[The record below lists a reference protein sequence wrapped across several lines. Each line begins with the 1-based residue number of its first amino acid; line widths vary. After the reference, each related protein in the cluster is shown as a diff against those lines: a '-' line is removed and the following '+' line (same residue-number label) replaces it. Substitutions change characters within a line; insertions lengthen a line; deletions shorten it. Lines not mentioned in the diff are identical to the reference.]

1 MVKNLMDLNTLQKKY
16 PRFDFNGFT
25 WEYANGAI
33 AVKFDFIIEPD
44 LRFAPRLV
52 IENVSQE
59 SVKILGKECLD
70 NFIFNL
76 GLAEIPSYWKAT
88 CAKEIAVKC
97 GYLDAGQI
105 RFWSDLFSN
114 GMGQFFYENNLA
126 PFVPS
131 FKVETVKPKIYPRP
145 LSKRFSPDFLVPVGG
160 GKDALVTYEAL
171 KMAKKNIAT
180 FVLNENAPLKRLIA
194 AIGTDNISVK
204 RTIDPKLFELKKL
217 GYLNG
222 HTPFSSYLAILGI
235 VIGAL
240 FDKKYVAISQERSS
254 NEGNVEYRGQKVNHQ
269 YSKSF
274 EFEKKVRAYSK
285 KYLARNIDF
294 FSSLRP
300 LYEIQIAKIFSG
312 FPKYFPYFLSC
323 NKPYRIT
330 DSSKTTWCK
339 KCPKC
344 LFTFAAL
351 YPFCEKE
358 QLIKLFGGNLFEDG
372 ALIPLMEELVGKV
385 KPFECVGTRLE
396 TVAVFYLS
404 LKKETG
410 SKKLPVLLEYF
421 KNNILY
427 GYPRIEKQANT
438 VLAAWDKHNFVPI
451 AVEKVLRSFISIKI
465 S

>member
-1 MVKNLMDLNTLQKKY
+1 MDLKTLQKKY
-16 PRFDFNGFT
+16 PRFVYNGFS
-25 WEYANGAI
+25 WKYVGGDI
-33 AVKFDFIIEPD
+33 AVIFDFIVEPD

-52 IENVSQE
+52 IENVLPE
-59 SVKILGKECLD
+59 SVKKIGEEGLD
-70 NFIFNL
+70 YFIFNL

-88 CAKEIAVKC
+88 CAKEIVVKC

-105 RFWSDLFSN
+105 RFWSDLISN

-126 PFVPS
+126 RFVPS
-131 FKVETVKPKIYPRP
+131 FKIETAKPKIYPRP
-145 LSKRFSPDFLVPVGG
+145 ASKRFSPDFLVPVGG

-171 KMAKKNIAT
+171 KAAKKNIAT
-180 FVLNENAPLKRLIA
+180 FVLNENAPLKRLVK

-204 RTIDPKLFELKKL
+204 RTIDPGLFELKKQ

-222 HTPFSSYLAILGI
+222 HTPFSSYLAILCV
-235 VIGAL
+235 VIAAL
-240 FDKKYVAISQERSS
+240 FDKKYIAISQERSS
-254 NEGNVEYRGQKVNHQ
+254 SEGNVEYRGQKVNHQ

-274 EFEKKVRAYSK
+274 EFEKKFRAYSK
-285 KYLARNIDF
+285 KYLAKNIDF

-330 DSSKTTWCK
+330 DSSETTWCK

-358 QLIKLFGGNLFEDG
+358 QLIKIFWGNLFEDG
-372 ALIPLMEELVGKV
+372 ALIPLMEELVGEV

-396 TVAVFYLS
+396 TVAAFYLS
-404 LKKETG
+404 LKKEMG
-410 SKKLPVLLEYF
+410 SKNLPVLLEYF
-421 KNNILY
+421 KNNILDR
-427 GYPRIEKQANT
+427 YPGIEKQTDT
-438 VLAAWDKHNFVPI
+438 VLTAWDKHNFVPI
-451 AVEKVLRSFISIKI
+451 S
-465 S
+465 